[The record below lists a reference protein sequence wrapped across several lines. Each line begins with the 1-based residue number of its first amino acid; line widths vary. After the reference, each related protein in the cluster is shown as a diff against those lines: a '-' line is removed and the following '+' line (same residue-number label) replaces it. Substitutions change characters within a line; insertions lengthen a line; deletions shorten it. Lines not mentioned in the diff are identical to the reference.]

1 MKLRSFSVKIF
12 TIAMAMGSLWS
23 CKTKE
28 AAKDIIQDNVDNAV
42 AQLTLQTDII
52 EKSGKFL

>member
-12 TIAMAMGSLWS
+12 AMAIAMGGLWS
-23 CKTKE
+23 CQTKE

-52 EKSGKFL
+52 